1 MMKKISF
8 LRRTTEAA
16 AGMPLPEPVQ
26 LEDRVQAA
34 RDQVA
39 QQHDPALVEALS
51 ARELAANRA
60 LAERIRDAERREQL
74 ARIEAA
80 EAAAER
86 VRRTAAALADR
97 EADDLIRAGRAI
109 AEQRHTSSP
118 HAKVARLHRRKT
130 LVLGILSGVVG
141 FAMLFSAVTV
151 QHNIAPTGGVGNL
164 MWWLSY
170 GLETLISGMLV
181 ALMLSTSDTAEWDA
195 IEQPWKVNAI
205 EAVLLAL
212 TVTLNVFPYWKA
224 GDWYNVGVHSI
235 APITIGAALATHS
248 VVAARYG
255 NAIERATAAV
265 PEHEDLQA
273 RLAALTNIGGRIDP
287 VAHAAHAGNGATLR
301 SVYRFADRVSEH
313 SAEHMLST
321 PTSAEHPAEHSAEQ
335 IPEQRSSA
343 LQSSAAGNSP
353 HAPSGVALTER
364 STPST
369 AAEQSVPADAGR
381 AGGAGTAATV
391 QATQAIDMMSTG
403 RGAAVSQASTA
414 TNPGLSNPEVGSVEQ
429 ENGHAELQ
437 SAPSEQGAPEQSPT
451 APEHSAEHMQRSTEH
466 MLSTTMS
473 AELATEQVVEQVQ
486 STAAP
491 VEHPAKHG
499 AEQQS
504 AVRRP
509 APKQGAVTEQ
519 QELAV
524 AVRDLTRSRLPLER
538 IDEVIKRHDATGD
551 GAARIARD
559 LGMGF
564 ATAEKLLTAAAKIR
578 ADRGAQ
584 VIELRKA

>member
-1 MMKKISF
+1 MKKISF
-8 LRRTTEAA
+8 LRRNTEAA

-130 LVLGILSGVVG
+130 LVLSILTGVVG

-181 ALMLSTSDTAEWDA
+181 ALMLSTSDTAEWGA
-195 IEQPWKVNAI
+195 IEEPWKVNAI

-212 TVTLNVFPYWKA
+212 TVTLNVFPYWKD

-248 VVAARYG
+248 VVAGRYG
-255 NAIERATAAV
+255 QAIERATAAV

-287 VAHAAHAGNGATLR
+287 VLHSAHAEDGAKQR

-313 SAEHMLST
+313 PAEHMLST
-321 PTSAEHPAEHSAEQ
+321 AAPVEHSVEHSAEQ
-335 IPEQRSSA
+335 APEQRSTA
-343 LQSSAAGNSP
+343 LQSSAADNSP
-353 HAPSGVALTER
+353 HPPSGIALTEQ
-364 STPST
+364 STTSM
-369 AAEQSVPADAGR
+369 AAEQPAPADTGR
-381 AGGAGTAATV
+381 VGDAAPAASM
-391 QATQAIDMMSTG
+391 QATQTSDMVSTG
-403 RGAAVSQASTA
+403 HGAAVSQASTP
-414 TNPGLSNPEVGSVEQ
+414 TNPELSNPEVGSVEQ
-429 ENGHAELQ
+429 ENSHTELQ
-437 SAPSEQGAPEQSPT
+437 SAPSEQVAPEQSST
-451 APEHSAEHMQRSTEH
+451 APEHSAEQSQRSVEH
-466 MLSTTMS
+466 MLSAPIS
-473 AELATEQVVEQVQ
+473 AARPAEQAVKHVQ
-486 STAAP
+486 STPAP
-491 VEHPAKHG
+491 VEHPAQHG

-504 AVRRP
+504 AVHQP
-509 APKQGAVTEQ
+509 APERRSVTEQ

-524 AVRDLTRSRLPLER
+524 AVRDLTRSRLPLDR
-538 IDEVIKRHDATGD
+538 IDQVIKRHDTTGD

-584 VIELRKA
+584 VIKFRKA